1 MKAIIL
7 AGGLGTRLKP
17 FTEVIPKPLLPI
29 GEKAIIEVQI
39 ENLKKHGF
47 DEIIVA
53 TNYRSKYVESYLGDG
68 SQYGVRL
75 KFSLEEE
82 QLGTVGPLSLLEEEL
97 NEPFLLMNGD
107 ILTKAN
113 FKEIYDFS
121 LEFED
126 SNLTVVTKEIITPFR
141 FGSVETEGD
150 YLINVAEKPELH
162 INILAGIYIM
172 KPSIFTHI
180 PRGKRYDMNILIEK
194 LLKAGEKVTVYQLKE
209 YWLDIGR
216 YDDYEKAQKDINQF
230 I

>member
-75 KFSLEEE
+75 KFSLEEK

-194 LLKAGEKVTVYQLKE
+194 LLKTGEKVTVYQLKE